1 MKKWLF
7 IICVI
12 ILIVMGVLASAL
24 GLDPTF
30 GMNDGY
36 LFSFASGVN
45 SIGRIIAI
53 FSIAALLVI
62 AVIVA
67 IAAIADFL
75 IQKRLIDTIPLG
87 ILNKK
92 INYQAHQKYNREYI
106 HRQPVVVIYSP
117 TGQ

>member
-30 GMNDGY
+30 GMHDGY

-67 IAAIADFL
+67 IAAIADFFN
-75 IQKRLIDTIPLG
+75 T
-87 ILNKK
+87 KK
-92 INYQAHQKYNREYI
+92 D
-106 HRQPVVVIYSP
+106 
-117 TGQ
+117 